1 MVPREL
7 HGLAMLL
14 QRGEVEGPIPE
25 VDYVLGPVMS
35 FDFTPAGISR
45 HEAALGIGGSD
56 RGGGPRKRG
65 RRM

>member
-1 MVPREL
+1 
-7 HGLAMLL
+7 L